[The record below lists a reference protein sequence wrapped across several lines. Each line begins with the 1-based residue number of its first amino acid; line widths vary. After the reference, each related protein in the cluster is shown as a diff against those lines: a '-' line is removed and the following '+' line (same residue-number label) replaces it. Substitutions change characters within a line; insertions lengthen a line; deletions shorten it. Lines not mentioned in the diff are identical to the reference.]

1 MKVKYERSFYETLAG
16 NATGSSAI
24 VVPLILEF
32 VSPSSIVDVGCGTG
46 GWLAEFRKHGIEDVL
61 GIDGPWVEPA
71 LVEIPKECFRV
82 ADLGQ
87 PIQESRRFDL
97 VVSLETGEHLPPES
111 AKTFVESLTRL
122 GSVIVFSAAIPF
134 QGGNNHFNEQW
145 PDYWAALFGER
156 GFTFIDCLRSRIW
169 NNASVEWWYAQN
181 MFFVVER
188 TRLDQLP
195 ALRAA
200 AAETRPG
207 QLSIVHPRAY
217 VENAARAKRPAELF
231 QATLGAIKRSLQG
244 KARQRMLASRKR

>member
-1 MKVKYERSFYETLAG
+1 MTASYKRSFYQTLAG
-16 NATGSSAI
+16 NATRSSAT

-32 VSPSSIVDVGCGTG
+32 VAPKSIVDVGCGTG
-46 GWLAEFRKHGIEDVL
+46 GWLGEFRKHGVEDVL
-61 GIDGPWVEPA
+61 GIDGPWVDPT
-71 LVEIPKECFRV
+71 LLEIPKDRFRV
-82 ADLGQ
+82 ADVGQ
-87 PIQESRRFDL
+87 PIQESRRFEL
-97 VVSLETGEHLPPES
+97 VVSLETAEHLPPES

-145 PDYWAALFGER
+145 PDYWAALFGDH
-156 GFTFIDCLRSRIW
+156 GYMFIDCLRPRIW
-169 NNASVEWWYAQN
+169 NNAAVEWWYAQN
-181 MFFVVER
+181 IFFVVER
-188 TRLDQLP
+188 TRLDELP

-244 KARQRMLASRKR
+244 RTR

>member
-1 MKVKYERSFYETLAG
+1 MKVNYERSFYQTLAG
-16 NATGSSAI
+16 NATGSSAV

-32 VSPSSIVDVGCGTG
+32 VKPSSIVDVGCGTG
-46 GWLAEFRKHGIEDVL
+46 GWLAEFRKHGIDDVL
-61 GIDGPWVEPA
+61 GIDGPWVDAA
-71 LVEIPKECFRV
+71 LLEIPKERFRV
-82 ADLGQ
+82 ADVGQ

-97 VVSLETGEHLPPES
+97 VVSLETGEHLPPEA

-156 GFTFIDCLRSRIW
+156 GYTFIDCLRPRIW
-169 NNASVEWWYAQN
+169 TNPSVEWWYAQN
-181 MFFVVER
+181 TFFVVE
-188 TRLDQLP
+188 TARLNDLP

-200 AAETRPG
+200 AAETRAG
-207 QLSIVHPRAY
+207 QLSVVHPRAY

-244 KARQRMLASRKR
+244 KARTK